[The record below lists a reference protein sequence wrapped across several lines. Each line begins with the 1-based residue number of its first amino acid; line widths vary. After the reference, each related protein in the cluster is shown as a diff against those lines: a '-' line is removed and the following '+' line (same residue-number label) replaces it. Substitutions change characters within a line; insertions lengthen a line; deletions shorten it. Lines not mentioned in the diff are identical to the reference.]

1 MCKEAHWLNKRWFW
15 IGGGDA
21 PAIGL
26 STLLISHNLL
36 SPDMD
41 TQTSRYP
48 TLKSRIFPNGDFTV
62 GYSKPKSRR
71 DGKVRLSDAHY
82 EQCLVEQDDH
92 IYGRMEETI
101 AERHVANTYQP
112 PIREK
117 IVRARK
123 GLKGI
128 GGEAKRKLRSGCYLL
143 AERYGN
149 KRLGFLTLTLPN
161 ADWLTDIWALNFSEL
176 VRQVIQEIRREL
188 QRKGAPDSVVG
199 AIELQTERFEEYGQ
213 VAPHLHLVYVARAN
227 PRKPSWYISAKTFR
241 KIWKRVLIAVVRP
254 ECPNIDELKK
264 HIEWDAAVDCAM
276 IRKSAESYLS
286 KYLSK
291 GGGDIEAILEEYGEE
306 FVPKAWYTISSKLLK
321 AIMSSILSLSDRY
334 LEILI
339 GCMDAKEV
347 QDLSDGIIAWMHK
360 FEIPINP
367 EISLT
372 GYVGRL
378 KIRDYLEVC
387 LDLS

>member
-1 MCKEAHWLNKRWFW
+1 MEA
-15 IGGGDA
+15 A
-21 PAIGL
+21 P
-26 STLLISHNLL
+26 T
-36 SPDMD
+36 
-41 TQTSRYP
+41 RYP
-48 TLKSRIFPNGDFTV
+48 ALKSRIFPNGDFTV
-62 GYSKPKSRR
+62 GYSKPKSKR
-71 DGKVRLSDAHY
+71 DGKIRLDDAHY
-82 EQCLVEQDDH
+82 EQCLDAQDDH
-92 IYGRMEETI
+92 IRWRMEETLR
-101 AERHVANTYQP
+101 ERRDRNTYQP
-112 PIREK
+112 PNREK

-128 GGEAKRKLRSGCYLL
+128 QGEAKRKLRSGCYLL

-149 KRLGFLTLTLPN
+149 NRIGFLTLTLPS

-188 QRKGAPDSVVG
+188 RRRGAPDSVVG
-199 AIELQTERFEEYGQ
+199 AIELQMERFEEYGQ

-241 KIWKRVLIAVVRP
+241 KIWKRVLIAVARP
-254 ECPNIDELKK
+254 ECPDIDELKR

-334 LEILI
+334 LEILLS
-339 GCMDAKEV
+339 CMDAKHAAE
-347 QDLSDGIIAWMHK
+347 LSDGIIAWMHR

-367 EISLT
+367 DVSLT

-378 KIRDYLEVC
+378 KIQDYLEAC
-387 LDLS
+387 LELS